1 MQITSYAM
9 NYYSTPAQ
17 SNNKANDVENNA
29 DNSVSSGDKTANA
42 ENNTQNND
50 KNAGQKNIGELSLE
64 EQRIVTELQA
74 ADTNVRAHEAAHMAA
89 GGGLTS
95 PASYTYERGPDNKMY
110 AVAGEVGISTGEGN
124 TPQESL
130 NKAQTIRRAALAPAD
145 PSPQDLKVAAQAA
158 SMEMSARAQIM
169 QEKMAQNSQNTN
181 NSNETSAGNSTENSN
196 VNSAGNSAVNSAEN
210 STENSNINSAGNSAV
225 NSIENSAGNS
235 TENSNTNSV
244 GNSRVPSI
252 NQPSSTGGYYA
263 AISDPAINSQIASSN
278 QKSVISGS
286 IDLAALIG

>member
-1 MQITSYAM
+1 M
-9 NYYSTPAQ
+9 NYYNTPAQ
-17 SNNKANDVENNA
+17 SNDRGVENNTT
-29 DNSVSSGDKTANA
+29 NSSGDKTSSTK
-42 ENNTQNND
+42 NNTQNND
-50 KNAGQKNIGELSLE
+50 KNAGQKNIGELSQE

-158 SMEMSARAQIM
+158 SMEMSARTEIL
-169 QEKMAQNSQNTN
+169 QEKMAQNSQNSN
-181 NSNETSAGNSTENSN
+181 NSNETSAGNSNVNSNVNSAENSN
-196 VNSAGNSAVNSAEN
+196 VNS
-210 STENSNINSAGNSAV
+210 TENSRI
-225 NSIENSAGNS
+225 
-235 TENSNTNSV
+235 
-244 GNSRVPSI
+244 PSI
-252 NQPSSTGGYYA
+252 NHPSSTGGYYA
-263 AISDPAINSQIASSN
+263 AISDPTISSQIASNN
-278 QKSVISGS
+278 QKSVIGADV
-286 IDLAALIG
+286 DLAALIG

>member
-1 MQITSYAM
+1 MQITDTSYAM

-64 EQRIVTELQA
+64 EQRIVAELQA

-110 AVAGEVGISTGEGN
+110 AVAGEVGISTSEGN

-158 SMEMSARAQIM
+158 SMEMSERAQIM

-181 NSNETSAGNSTENSN
+181 NSNETSGDA
-196 VNSAGNSAVNSAEN
+196 VNSAENSAVNSAEN
-210 STENSNINSAGNSAV
+210 SNVNSVENSTENSTRNSVGNSVGNSNVNSA
-225 NSIENSAGNS
+225 ENSAGNS
-235 TENSNTNSV
+235 
-244 GNSRVPSI
+244 RIPSI
-252 NQPSSTGGYYA
+252 NHPSSTGGYYA
-263 AISDPAINSQIASSN
+263 AISDPAINSQIASNN
-278 QKSVISGS
+278 QKSVISAGV
-286 IDLAALIG
+286 DLAALIG

>member
-1 MQITSYAM
+1 MQITDTSYAM

-17 SNNKANDVENNA
+17 SNNKANGVENNA
-29 DNSVSSGDKTANA
+29 DNSVSSADKTSNA
-42 ENNTQNND
+42 ENNTQNDD

-169 QEKMAQNSQNTN
+169 QEKMVQNSQNTN
-181 NSNETSAGNSTENSN
+181 NSNETSGD
-196 VNSAGNSAVNSAEN
+196 AVNSAEN
-210 STENSNINSAGNSAV
+210 STENSNV
-225 NSIENSAGNS
+225 NSTGNS
-235 TENSNTNSV
+235 TENSTRNSV
-244 GNSRVPSI
+244 GNSAENSNVNSAGNSRIPSI

-263 AISDPAINSQIASSN
+263 AISDPAISSQIASSN
-278 QKSVISGS
+278 QKSVISAGV
-286 IDLAALIG
+286 DLAALIG

>member
-1 MQITSYAM
+1 MQITDTSYAM
-9 NYYSTPAQ
+9 NYYNTPAQ
-17 SNNKANDVENNA
+17 SNDRGVENNTT
-29 DNSVSSGDKTANA
+29 NSSGDKTSSTK
-42 ENNTQNND
+42 NNTQNND

-181 NSNETSAGNSTENSN
+181 NSNETSGDAGNSVGNSAENSN
-196 VNSAGNSAVNSAEN
+196 VNSTEN
-210 STENSNINSAGNSAV
+210 STENSRI
-225 NSIENSAGNS
+225 
-235 TENSNTNSV
+235 
-244 GNSRVPSI
+244 PSI

-263 AISDPAINSQIASSN
+263 AISDPAISSQIASSN
-278 QKSVISGS
+278 QKSVISGGV
-286 IDLAALIG
+286 DLAALIG

>member
-1 MQITSYAM
+1 
-9 NYYSTPAQ
+9 
-17 SNNKANDVENNA
+17 
-29 DNSVSSGDKTANA
+29 
-42 ENNTQNND
+42 
-50 KNAGQKNIGELSLE
+50 
-64 EQRIVTELQA
+64 
-74 ADTNVRAHEAAHMAA
+74 MAA

-169 QEKMAQNSQNTN
+169 QEKMVQNSQNTTT
-181 NSNETSAGNSTENSN
+181 SNETSGD
-196 VNSAGNSAVNSAEN
+196 AVNSAEN
-210 STENSNINSAGNSAV
+210 STENSNV
-225 NSIENSAGNS
+225 NSTGNS
-235 TENSNTNSV
+235 TENSTRNSV
-244 GNSRVPSI
+244 GNSAENSNVNSAGNSRIPSI

-263 AISDPAINSQIASSN
+263 AISDPTISSQIASNN
-278 QKSVISGS
+278 QKSVIGADV
-286 IDLAALIG
+286 DLAALIG

>member
-1 MQITSYAM
+1 M
-9 NYYSTPAQ
+9 NYYNTPA
-17 SNNKANDVENNA
+17 NNKGAENNA

-50 KNAGQKNIGELSLE
+50 KNAGQKNIGELSRE
-64 EQRIVTELQA
+64 EQRIVSELQA

-110 AVAGEVGISTGEGN
+110 AVAGEVGISTSEGN

-169 QEKMAQNSQNTN
+169 QEKMEQNSQNPN
-181 NSNETSAGNSTENSN
+181 NSNETSAGNSTANSADNSN
-196 VNSAGNSAVNSAEN
+196 V
-210 STENSNINSAGNSAV
+210 
-225 NSIENSAGNS
+225 NS
-235 TENSNTNSV
+235 TENSNTNSTENSKE
-244 GNSRVPSI
+244 NSRIPSI
-252 NQPSSTGGYYA
+252 NHSSSTGGYYA
-263 AISDPAINSQIASSN
+263 AISDPTISSQIASNN
-278 QKSVISGS
+278 QKSVIGADV
-286 IDLAALIG
+286 DLAALIG

>member
-1 MQITSYAM
+1 
-9 NYYSTPAQ
+9 
-17 SNNKANDVENNA
+17 
-29 DNSVSSGDKTANA
+29 
-42 ENNTQNND
+42 
-50 KNAGQKNIGELSLE
+50 
-64 EQRIVTELQA
+64 
-74 ADTNVRAHEAAHMAA
+74 MAA

-181 NSNETSAGNSTENSN
+181 NSNETSGD
-196 VNSAGNSAVNSAEN
+196 AVNSAEN
-210 STENSNINSAGNSAV
+210 STENSNV
-225 NSIENSAGNS
+225 NSTGNS
-235 TENSNTNSV
+235 TENSTRNSV
-244 GNSRVPSI
+244 GNSTENSRIPSI

-263 AISDPAINSQIASSN
+263 AISDPAINSQIASNN
-278 QKSVISGS
+278 QKSVISAGV
-286 IDLAALIG
+286 DLAALIG

>member
-1 MQITSYAM
+1 MQITDTSYAM

-17 SNNKANDVENNA
+17 SNNKANGVENNA

-158 SMEMSARAQIM
+158 SMEMSARAEIL
-169 QEKMAQNSQNTN
+169 QEKMAQNSQNSN
-181 NSNETSAGNSTENSN
+181 NSNETSGDA
-196 VNSAGNSAVNSAEN
+196 VNSAENSAVNSAEN
-210 STENSNINSAGNSAV
+210 SNVNSVENSTENSTRNSVGNSVGNSNVNSA
-225 NSIENSAGNS
+225 ENSAGNS
-235 TENSNTNSV
+235 
-244 GNSRVPSI
+244 RIPSI

-263 AISDPAINSQIASSN
+263 AISDPAINSQIASNN
-278 QKSVISGS
+278 QKSVISAGV
-286 IDLAALIG
+286 DLAALIG

>member
-17 SNNKANDVENNA
+17 SNDRGVENNTG
-29 DNSVSSGDKTANA
+29 NSSGNKTSNA

-64 EQRIVTELQA
+64 EQRIVSELQA

-110 AVAGEVGISTGEGN
+110 AVAGEVGISTSQGN

-169 QEKMAQNSQNTN
+169 QEKMAQNSQNPN
-181 NSNETSAGNSTENSN
+181 NNNEASAENSNTNSAENSN
-196 VNSAGNSAVNSAEN
+196 VNS
-210 STENSNINSAGNSAV
+210 T
-225 NSIENSAGNS
+225 
-235 TENSNTNSV
+235 
-244 GNSRVPSI
+244 GNSRIPSI
-252 NQPSSTGGYYA
+252 NHSSSTGGYYA
-263 AISDPAINSQIASSN
+263 AISDPTISSQIASNN
-278 QKSVISGS
+278 QKSVIGADV
-286 IDLAALIG
+286 DLAALIG

>member
-1 MQITSYAM
+1 M
-9 NYYSTPAQ
+9 NYYNTPAQ

-158 SMEMSARAQIM
+158 SMEMSARAEIL
-169 QEKMAQNSQNTN
+169 QEKMAQNSQSPN
-181 NSNETSAGNSTENSN
+181 NSGDGSTENSTR
-196 VNSAGNSAVNSAEN
+196 NSIENSAVNSAEN
-210 STENSNINSAGNSAV
+210 SNVNSAR
-225 NSIENSAGNS
+225 
-235 TENSNTNSV
+235 
-244 GNSRVPSI
+244 NSRIPSI

-263 AISDPAINSQIASSN
+263 AISDPAISSQIASNN
-278 QKSVISGS
+278 QKSVISAGV
-286 IDLAALIG
+286 DLAALIG

>member
-1 MQITSYAM
+1 MQITDTSYAM

-17 SNNKANDVENNA
+17 SNNKANGVENNA
-29 DNSVSSGDKTANA
+29 DNSVSSGDKTSNA

-50 KNAGQKNIGELSLE
+50 KNAGQKNIGELSQE

-158 SMEMSARAQIM
+158 SMEMSARAQII

-181 NSNETSAGNSTENSN
+181 NSNETSGDA
-196 VNSAGNSAVNSAEN
+196 VNSAENSAVNSAEN
-210 STENSNINSAGNSAV
+210 SNV
-225 NSIENSAGNS
+225 NSVENS
-235 TENSNTNSV
+235 TENSTRNSV
-244 GNSRVPSI
+244 GNSVGNSNVNSAENSAENSRIPSI

-263 AISDPAINSQIASSN
+263 AISDPAISSQIASNN
-278 QKSVISGS
+278 QKSVISAGV
-286 IDLAALIG
+286 DLAALIG

>member
-1 MQITSYAM
+1 MQITDTSYAM

-17 SNNKANDVENNA
+17 SNKRGVENNTGT
-29 DNSVSSGDKTANA
+29 SSGDKTSSTK
-42 ENNTQNND
+42 NNTQNND
-50 KNAGQKNIGELSLE
+50 KNAGQKNIGELSKE
-64 EQRIVTELQA
+64 EQRIVSELQA

-169 QEKMAQNSQNTN
+169 QEKMAQNSQNPN
-181 NSNETSAGNSTENSN
+181 NNNEASAENSTANSTVNSTENSN
-196 VNSAGNSAVNSAEN
+196 VNSAGNSNTNSNTN

-225 NSIENSAGNS
+225 NSIENSTGNS
-235 TENSNTNSV
+235 AENS
-244 GNSRVPSI
+244 RIPSI

-263 AISDPAINSQIASSN
+263 AISDPAINSQIASNN
-278 QKSVISGS
+278 QKSVIGADV
-286 IDLAALIG
+286 DLAALIG

>member
-1 MQITSYAM
+1 M

-17 SNNKANDVENNA
+17 SNNGVENNA
-29 DNSVSSGDKTANA
+29 DNSSGDKTSNA

-169 QEKMAQNSQNTN
+169 QEKMEQNSQNPN
-181 NSNETSAGNSTENSN
+181 NSNETSAGNSN
-196 VNSAGNSAVNSAEN
+196 VNSNVNSAEN
-210 STENSNINSAGNSAV
+210 STGNSNT
-225 NSIENSAGNS
+225 NS
-235 TENSNTNSV
+235 TENSTE
-244 GNSRVPSI
+244 NSRIPSI

-263 AISDPAINSQIASSN
+263 AISDPTISSQIASNN
-278 QKSVISGS
+278 QKSVIGADV
-286 IDLAALIG
+286 DLAALIG

>member
-1 MQITSYAM
+1 MQITDTSYAM

-17 SNNKANDVENNA
+17 SNNKGAENNT
-29 DNSVSSGDKTANA
+29 DNSVSSGDKTANT

-169 QEKMAQNSQNTN
+169 QEKMAQNSKNTN
-181 NSNETSAGNSTENSN
+181 NSNETSGDAVNSVENSTENSN
-196 VNSAGNSAVNSAEN
+196 VNSAGNSAGNSTRNSVGNSVGNSNVNSAEN
-210 STENSNINSAGNSAV
+210 STENSRI
-225 NSIENSAGNS
+225 
-235 TENSNTNSV
+235 
-244 GNSRVPSI
+244 PSI

-263 AISDPAINSQIASSN
+263 AISDPAISSQIASNN
-278 QKSVISGS
+278 QKSVISAGV
-286 IDLAALIG
+286 DLAALIG

>member
-9 NYYSTPAQ
+9 NYYNTPAQ
-17 SNNKANDVENNA
+17 SNNGAENNA
-29 DNSVSSGDKTANA
+29 DNSVSSGDKTASA

-64 EQRIVTELQA
+64 EQRMVTELQA

-169 QEKMAQNSQNTN
+169 QEKMAQNSQNSN
-181 NSNETSAGNSTENSN
+181 NSGDGSAENSNVNSAENSAGNSTENSN
-196 VNSAGNSAVNSAEN
+196 VNSVEN
-210 STENSNINSAGNSAV
+210 SV
-225 NSIENSAGNS
+225 ENSAGNS
-235 TENSNTNSV
+235 
-244 GNSRVPSI
+244 RIPSI

-263 AISDPAINSQIASSN
+263 AISDPAISSQIASNN

>member
-1 MQITSYAM
+1 M

-17 SNNKANDVENNA
+17 SNDRCVENNT

-181 NSNETSAGNSTENSN
+181 NSNETSA
-196 VNSAGNSAVNSAEN
+196 EN

-244 GNSRVPSI
+244 GNSRIPSI

-263 AISDPAINSQIASSN
+263 AISDPAISSQIASNN
-278 QKSVISGS
+278 QKSVIGADV
-286 IDLAALIG
+286 DLAALIG

>member
-17 SNNKANDVENNA
+17 SNDRGVENNTG
-29 DNSVSSGDKTANA
+29 NSSGDKTSNA
-42 ENNTQNND
+42 ENNTQNDD
-50 KNAGQKNIGELSLE
+50 KNAGQKNIGELSRE
-64 EQRIVTELQA
+64 EQRIVSELQA

-110 AVAGEVGISTGEGN
+110 AVAGEVGISTGEGSS
-124 TPQESL
+124 PQESL

-158 SMEMSARAQIM
+158 SMEMSARAEIM
-169 QEKMAQNSQNTN
+169 QEKMAQNSQNPN
-181 NSNETSAGNSTENSN
+181 NNNETSAGNSNTNSNTNSKENSN
-196 VNSAGNSAVNSAEN
+196 VNS
-210 STENSNINSAGNSAV
+210 TENSRI
-225 NSIENSAGNS
+225 
-235 TENSNTNSV
+235 
-244 GNSRVPSI
+244 PSI

-263 AISDPAINSQIASSN
+263 AISDPTISSQIASSN
-278 QKSVISGS
+278 QKSVIGADV
-286 IDLAALIG
+286 DLAALIG

>member
-17 SNNKANDVENNA
+17 SNDRGVENNTG
-29 DNSVSSGDKTANA
+29 NSSGDKTSSTK
-42 ENNTQNND
+42 NNTQNND
-50 KNAGQKNIGELSLE
+50 KNAGQKNIGELSRE
-64 EQRIVTELQA
+64 EQRIVSELQA

-110 AVAGEVGISTGEGN
+110 AVAGEVGISTSEGN

-158 SMEMSARAQIM
+158 SMEMSARAEIL
-169 QEKMAQNSQNTN
+169 QEKMAQNSQNPN
-181 NSNETSAGNSTENSN
+181 NSNEASAGNSN
-196 VNSAGNSAVNSAEN
+196 VNSA
-210 STENSNINSAGNSAV
+210 ENSNV
-225 NSIENSAGNS
+225 NS
-235 TENSNTNSV
+235 TENSNTNSTENSKE
-244 GNSRVPSI
+244 NSRIPSI
-252 NQPSSTGGYYA
+252 NHSSSTGGYYA
-263 AISDPAINSQIASSN
+263 AISDPTISSQIASNN
-278 QKSVISGS
+278 QKSVIDADV
-286 IDLAALIG
+286 DLAALIG

>member
-1 MQITSYAM
+1 MQITDTSYAM
-9 NYYSTPAQ
+9 NYYNTPAQ

-29 DNSVSSGDKTANA
+29 DNSVSSADKTSNA

-169 QEKMAQNSQNTN
+169 QEKMAQNSKNTN
-181 NSNETSAGNSTENSN
+181 NSNETSGDAVNSVENSN
-196 VNSAGNSAVNSAEN
+196 VNSAGNSTRNSVGNSNINSIENSAEN
-210 STENSNINSAGNSAV
+210 FAGNSNINSAGNSR
-225 NSIENSAGNS
+225 I
-235 TENSNTNSV
+235 
-244 GNSRVPSI
+244 PSI
-252 NQPSSTGGYYA
+252 NHSSSTGGYYA
-263 AISDPAINSQIASSN
+263 TISDPTISSQIASNN
-278 QKSVISGS
+278 QKSVISAGV
-286 IDLAALIG
+286 DLAALIG

>member
-1 MQITSYAM
+1 M
-9 NYYSTPAQ
+9 NYYSTPVQ
-17 SNNKANDVENNA
+17 SNNGVENNA
-29 DNSVSSGDKTANA
+29 DNSSGDKTSNA

-64 EQRIVTELQA
+64 EQRIVSELQA

-89 GGGLTS
+89 CGGLTS
-95 PASYTYERGPDNKMY
+95 PASYTYEQGPDNKMY

-169 QEKMAQNSQNTN
+169 QEKMAQNSQNPN
-181 NSNETSAGNSTENSN
+181 NNNEASAENSTANSTVNSTENSN
-196 VNSAGNSAVNSAEN
+196 VK
-210 STENSNINSAGNSAV
+210 STENSRI
-225 NSIENSAGNS
+225 
-235 TENSNTNSV
+235 
-244 GNSRVPSI
+244 PSI
-252 NQPSSTGGYYA
+252 NHPSSTGGYYA
-263 AISDPAINSQIASSN
+263 AISDPTISSQIASNN
-278 QKSVISGS
+278 QKSVISADV
-286 IDLAALIG
+286 DLAALIG

>member
-1 MQITSYAM
+1 M
-9 NYYSTPAQ
+9 NYYNTPAQ
-17 SNNKANDVENNA
+17 SNNKANGVENNA

-169 QEKMAQNSQNTN
+169 QEKMAQNSQNSN
-181 NSNETSAGNSTENSN
+181 NSNETSGDAVNSAENSAVNSTENSN
-196 VNSAGNSAVNSAEN
+196 VNSTGN
-210 STENSNINSAGNSAV
+210 STENSTGNSNV
-225 NSIENSAGNS
+225 NSAGNS
-235 TENSNTNSV
+235 TGNSAENS
-244 GNSRVPSI
+244 RIPSI

-263 AISDPAINSQIASSN
+263 AISDPAINSQIASNN
-278 QKSVISGS
+278 QKSVISADV
-286 IDLAALIG
+286 DLAALIG

>member
-17 SNNKANDVENNA
+17 SNDRGVENNTG
-29 DNSVSSGDKTANA
+29 NSSGDKTSSTK
-42 ENNTQNND
+42 NNTQNND
-50 KNAGQKNIGELSLE
+50 KNAGQKNIGELSRE
-64 EQRIVTELQA
+64 EQRIVSELQA

-158 SMEMSARAQIM
+158 SMEMSARAEIL
-169 QEKMAQNSQNTN
+169 QEKMAQNSQNPN
-181 NSNETSAGNSTENSN
+181 NSNEASAGNSN
-196 VNSAGNSAVNSAEN
+196 VNSA
-210 STENSNINSAGNSAV
+210 ENSNV
-225 NSIENSAGNS
+225 NS
-235 TENSNTNSV
+235 TENSNTNSTENSKE
-244 GNSRVPSI
+244 NSRIPSI
-252 NQPSSTGGYYA
+252 NHSSSTGGYYA
-263 AISDPAINSQIASSN
+263 AISDPTISSQIASNN
-278 QKSVISGS
+278 QKSVIDADV
-286 IDLAALIG
+286 DLAALIG

>member
-1 MQITSYAM
+1 MQITDTSYAM
-9 NYYSTPAQ
+9 NYYNTPAQ
-17 SNNKANDVENNA
+17 SNDRGVENNTG
-29 DNSVSSGDKTANA
+29 NSSGDKTSNA

-50 KNAGQKNIGELSLE
+50 KNAGQKNIGELSQE

-169 QEKMAQNSQNTN
+169 QEKMAQNSQNPN
-181 NSNETSAGNSTENSN
+181 NSNETSAGNSTVNSN
-196 VNSAGNSAVNSAEN
+196 TNSAEN
-210 STENSNINSAGNSAV
+210 STENSTRNSA
-225 NSIENSAGNS
+225 
-235 TENSNTNSV
+235 ENSNTNSTE
-244 GNSRVPSI
+244 NSRIPSI

-263 AISDPAINSQIASSN
+263 AISDPAINSQIASNN
-278 QKSVISGS
+278 QKSVISGG

>member
-1 MQITSYAM
+1 M

-17 SNNKANDVENNA
+17 SNNKANGVENNA

-64 EQRIVTELQA
+64 EQRIVSELQA

-196 VNSAGNSAVNSAEN
+196 
-210 STENSNINSAGNSAV
+210 INSAGNSAV
-225 NSIENSAGNS
+225 NSTGNSAENSAGNS
-235 TENSNTNSV
+235 AVNSTENSV
-244 GNSRVPSI
+244 GNSRIPSI

-263 AISDPAINSQIASSN
+263 AISDPAISSQIASNN
-278 QKSVISGS
+278 QKSVISGGV
-286 IDLAALIG
+286 DLAALIG

>member
-17 SNNKANDVENNA
+17 SNDRGVENNTG
-29 DNSVSSGDKTANA
+29 NSSGDKTSSTK
-42 ENNTQNND
+42 NNTQNND
-50 KNAGQKNIGELSLE
+50 KNAGQKNIGELSQE

-181 NSNETSAGNSTENSN
+181 NSNETSGDAVNSAENSVENSNVNSAENSNTNSTENSN
-196 VNSAGNSAVNSAEN
+196 VNSAENSTGNSA
-210 STENSNINSAGNSAV
+210 
-225 NSIENSAGNS
+225 
-235 TENSNTNSV
+235 ENSNTNST
-244 GNSRVPSI
+244 GNSRIPSI

-263 AISDPAINSQIASSN
+263 AISDPTISSQIASNN
-278 QKSVISGS
+278 QKSVIGADV
-286 IDLAALIG
+286 DLAALIG

>member
-1 MQITSYAM
+1 MQITSYAI
-9 NYYSTPAQ
+9 NYYNTPAQ
-17 SNNKANDVENNA
+17 SNDRGVENNTG
-29 DNSVSSGDKTANA
+29 NSSGDKTSSTK
-42 ENNTQNND
+42 NNTQNND
-50 KNAGQKNIGELSLE
+50 KNAGQKNIGELSKE
-64 EQRIVTELQA
+64 EQRIVSELQA

-181 NSNETSAGNSTENSN
+181 NSNETSGDGSTENSN
-196 VNSAGNSAVNSAEN
+196 VNSAGNSTEN
-210 STENSNINSAGNSAV
+210 STRNSV
-225 NSIENSAGNS
+225 ENSAGNS
-235 TENSNTNSV
+235 
-244 GNSRVPSI
+244 RIPSI

-263 AISDPAINSQIASSN
+263 AISDPAISSQIASSN
-278 QKSVISGS
+278 QKSVISAGV
-286 IDLAALIG
+286 DLAALIG

>member
-1 MQITSYAM
+1 MQITDTSYAM

-17 SNNKANDVENNA
+17 SNNKGAENNT
-29 DNSVSSGDKTANA
+29 DNSVSSGDKTANT

-158 SMEMSARAQIM
+158 SMEMSARAQIL

-181 NSNETSAGNSTENSN
+181 NSNETSGDAVNSVGNSAGNSNVNSTENS
-196 VNSAGNSAVNSAEN
+196 
-210 STENSNINSAGNSAV
+210 T
-225 NSIENSAGNS
+225 ENSAGNS
-235 TENSNTNSV
+235 TENS
-244 GNSRVPSI
+244 RIPSI

-263 AISDPAINSQIASSN
+263 AISDPVISSQIASSN
-278 QKSVISGS
+278 QKSVISGGV
-286 IDLAALIG
+286 DLAALIG

>member
-1 MQITSYAM
+1 MQITDTSYAM
-9 NYYSTPAQ
+9 NYYNTPAQ

-29 DNSVSSGDKTANA
+29 DNSVSSGDKTSNA

-64 EQRIVTELQA
+64 EQRMVTELQA

-169 QEKMAQNSQNTN
+169 QEKMAQNSQNSN
-181 NSNETSAGNSTENSN
+181 NSNETSGDAVNSAENSNVNSVENSAGNSTENSVGNSAGNSNVNSTENSN
-196 VNSAGNSAVNSAEN
+196 VNSAEN
-210 STENSNINSAGNSAV
+210 SRI
-225 NSIENSAGNS
+225 
-235 TENSNTNSV
+235 
-244 GNSRVPSI
+244 PSI

-263 AISDPAINSQIASSN
+263 AISDPAINSQIASNN
-278 QKSVISGS
+278 QKSVISAGV
-286 IDLAALIG
+286 DLAALIG

>member
-1 MQITSYAM
+1 M

-17 SNNKANDVENNA
+17 SNDRGVENNTG
-29 DNSVSSGDKTANA
+29 NSSGDKTSNA

-50 KNAGQKNIGELSLE
+50 KNAGQKNIGELSRE

-110 AVAGEVGISTGEGN
+110 AVAGEVGISTSEGN

-158 SMEMSARAQIM
+158 SMEMSARAEIL
-169 QEKMAQNSQNTN
+169 QEKMAQNSQNSN
-181 NSNETSAGNSTENSN
+181 NSNETSGDA
-196 VNSAGNSAVNSAEN
+196 VNSVGNSAEN
-210 STENSNINSAGNSAV
+210 STGNSTANSNV
-225 NSIENSAGNS
+225 NSVENSAGNS
-235 TENSNTNSV
+235 
-244 GNSRVPSI
+244 RIPSI
-252 NQPSSTGGYYA
+252 NHPSSTGSHYS
-263 AISDPAINSQIASSN
+263 AISDPTISSQIASNN
-278 QKSVISGS
+278 QKSVIGADV
-286 IDLAALIG
+286 DLAALIG

>member
-1 MQITSYAM
+1 M

-17 SNNKANDVENNA
+17 PNNGAENNT

-64 EQRIVTELQA
+64 EQRMVTELQA

-169 QEKMAQNSQNTN
+169 QEKMAQNSKNTN
-181 NSNETSAGNSTENSN
+181 NSNETSAENSTENSN
-196 VNSAGNSAVNSAEN
+196 VNSAGNSA
-210 STENSNINSAGNSAV
+210 
-225 NSIENSAGNS
+225 GNS
-235 TENSNTNSV
+235 TENSTRNSVGNSAGNSNVNSV
-244 GNSRVPSI
+244 GNSRIPSI

-263 AISDPAINSQIASSN
+263 AISDPAISSQIASNN
-278 QKSVISGS
+278 QKSVIGAGV
-286 IDLAALIG
+286 DLAALIG

>member
-9 NYYSTPAQ
+9 NYYNTPAQ
-17 SNNKANDVENNA
+17 SNDRGVENNTG
-29 DNSVSSGDKTANA
+29 NSSGDKTSNA
-42 ENNTQNND
+42 ENNTQNDD

-64 EQRIVTELQA
+64 EQRIVSELQA

-110 AVAGEVGISTGEGN
+110 AVAGEVGISTSQGN

-169 QEKMAQNSQNTN
+169 QEKMAQNSQNPN
-181 NSNETSAGNSTENSN
+181 NSNETSGD
-196 VNSAGNSAVNSAEN
+196 AVNSAEN
-210 STENSNINSAGNSAV
+210 STGNSNVNSAENSRI
-225 NSIENSAGNS
+225 
-235 TENSNTNSV
+235 
-244 GNSRVPSI
+244 PSI
-252 NQPSSTGGYYA
+252 NHSSSTGGYYA
-263 AISDPAINSQIASSN
+263 AISDPAISSQIASSN
-278 QKSVISGS
+278 QKSVIDADV
-286 IDLAALIG
+286 DLAALIG

>member
-1 MQITSYAM
+1 M

-17 SNNKANDVENNA
+17 SNDRGVENNTG
-29 DNSVSSGDKTANA
+29 NSSGDKTSNA
-42 ENNTQNND
+42 ENNTQNDD

-64 EQRIVTELQA
+64 EQRIVSELQA

-169 QEKMAQNSQNTN
+169 QEKMSQNSQNTN
-181 NSNETSAGNSTENSN
+181 NSNETIAGNSNVNSTVNSAENSARNSTGNSTGNSTENSN
-196 VNSAGNSAVNSAEN
+196 VNS
-210 STENSNINSAGNSAV
+210 
-225 NSIENSAGNS
+225 
-235 TENSNTNSV
+235 TENSNTNSTENSKE
-244 GNSRVPSI
+244 NSRIPSI
-252 NQPSSTGGYYA
+252 NHSSSTGGYYA
-263 AISDPAINSQIASSN
+263 AISDPTISSQIASNN
-278 QKSVISGS
+278 QKSVISAGV
-286 IDLAALIG
+286 DLAALIG

>member
-1 MQITSYAM
+1 MQITDTSYAM
-9 NYYSTPAQ
+9 NYYNTPAQ
-17 SNNKANDVENNA
+17 SNNKANGVENNA
-29 DNSVSSGDKTANA
+29 DNSVSSGEKTANA

-64 EQRIVTELQA
+64 EQRIVSELQA

-158 SMEMSARAQIM
+158 SMEMNARAEIM
-169 QEKMAQNSQNTN
+169 QEKMAQNSQNQN
-181 NSNETSAGNSTENSN
+181 NNNNEASA
-196 VNSAGNSAVNSAEN
+196 
-210 STENSNINSAGNSAV
+210 
-225 NSIENSAGNS
+225 
-235 TENSNTNSV
+235 ENSNTNSAE
-244 GNSRVPSI
+244 NSRIPSI
-252 NQPSSTGGYYA
+252 NHSSSTGGYYA
-263 AISDPAINSQIASSN
+263 AISDPTISSQIASNN
-278 QKSVISGS
+278 QKSVIGADV
-286 IDLAALIG
+286 DLAALIG

>member
-1 MQITSYAM
+1 M

-17 SNNKANDVENNA
+17 SNNKANGVENNA

-110 AVAGEVGISTGEGN
+110 AVAGEVGISTSEGN

-169 QEKMAQNSQNTN
+169 QEKMAQNSQNQN
-181 NSNETSAGNSTENSN
+181 NSGDGSTENSTR
-196 VNSAGNSAVNSAEN
+196 NSVENSAVNSAEN
-210 STENSNINSAGNSAV
+210 SNV
-225 NSIENSAGNS
+225 NSVENSAGNS
-235 TENSNTNSV
+235 NVNSTENSTE
-244 GNSRVPSI
+244 NSRIPSI

-263 AISDPAINSQIASSN
+263 AISDPAINSQIASNN
-278 QKSVISGS
+278 QKSVIGAGV
-286 IDLAALIG
+286 DLAALIG

>member
-1 MQITSYAM
+1 MQITDTSYAM
-9 NYYSTPAQ
+9 NYYNTPAQ

-29 DNSVSSGDKTANA
+29 DNSVSSADKTANA

-50 KNAGQKNIGELSLE
+50 KNAGQKNIGELSQE

-158 SMEMSARAQIM
+158 SMEMSARAQII

-196 VNSAGNSAVNSAEN
+196 INSAGNSAVNSAEN
-210 STENSNINSAGNSAV
+210 SAENSNINSTENSNINS
-225 NSIENSAGNS
+225 I
-235 TENSNTNSV
+235 ENSNTNSA
-244 GNSRVPSI
+244 GNSRIPSI

-263 AISDPAINSQIASSN
+263 AISDPAINSQIASNN
-278 QKSVISGS
+278 QKSVISGGV
-286 IDLAALIG
+286 DLAALIG